1 MIDRWLEAA
10 RPSWSLGEAG
20 YRRARSQT
28 PSTPNYPNRIR
39 QIGYFAFFSAVI
51 QGFGV
56 KKRFHP
62 LNFNGFH
69 SNLLVRN
76 DLRHFRPFHLGNP
89 GLAVMGALR
98 QTLKATQKPRSRW
111 SFTRI
116 PFFGDFA
123 FSWDFPDRL
132 MPATVAD
139 LSDAPRRS
147 GCS

>member
-1 MIDRWLEAA
+1 MSMCPHARRRGPMGLETAFFA
-10 RPSWSLGEAG
+10 TTRLFEPVAG
-20 YRRARSQT
+20 RKSACGASN
-28 PSTPNYPNRIR
+28 STGGIIIPNYPNRIR

-89 GLAVMGALR
+89 G
-98 QTLKATQKPRSRW
+98 
-111 SFTRI
+111 
-116 PFFGDFA
+116 
-123 FSWDFPDRL
+123 
-132 MPATVAD
+132 
-139 LSDAPRRS
+139 
-147 GCS
+147 